1 MMPTDGSDASK
12 KKLRESLQNFTA
24 GPLFDWICSKIGKQM
39 LKLQADACFHPSLTL
54 PQHLHLILPIQPFYI
69 FITGVG
75 NAKTIPAPSAIWG
88 RWIKTTKRSSSK
100 KRKITSKF
108 PLHHP
113 PSSFGNIL
121 IESRFR
127 LNSHLKAADV
137 PSRHEPRM
145 STTVANVTHFHHSPL
160 FSQLLNKQ
168 QESGWGISL
177 FSYLLGES
185 TAGVKLQA
193 TCHKEQVYFS
203 GISGNP
209 GKCEARLFGQAGLR
223 AGLATVLP
231 GGLSSPAAPLSVE
244 GKWEAPQ
251 PRPYPPTPH
260 PPSSP
265 PQTTVHTN
273 PSFPVKH
280 RRISGGVS
288 RPVGFLV
295 RFGPNCQWMC
305 AHTELLAPCCA
316 RQPVRPQISAFPL
329 RKWGRKTR
337 NLNQPRQ
344 LRCHQNAFRFFPHE
358 FVEPVP
364 ETWSHT
370 RLLFVCRSRETCVD
384 ICAQMQCR

>member
-1 MMPTDGSDASK
+1 MAQMHQK
-12 KKLRESLQNFTA
+12 KSRESLQNFTA

-54 PQHLHLILPIQPFYI
+54 SQHLHLILPIQPFYI

-88 RWIKTTKRSSSK
+88 RWIKTTNRSSNK
-100 KRKITSKF
+100 KRKITSQF
-108 PLHHP
+108 PLHY
-113 PSSFGNIL
+113 PSSRAFGNIL

-127 LNSHLKAADV
+127 LIPHLKAADV
-137 PSRHEPRM
+137 PSRQEPRM
-145 STTVANVTHFHHSPL
+145 STTIANKTHFHHSSL

-168 QESGWGISL
+168 QESGAQDGEYLRRFL

-209 GKCEARLFGQAGLR
+209 GKCEARFFGQAGLR

-251 PRPYPPTPH
+251 PRPYPP
-260 PPSSP
+260 SSP

-288 RPVGFLV
+288 RAVGF
-295 RFGPNCQWMC
+295 
-305 AHTELLAPCCA
+305 
-316 RQPVRPQISAFPL
+316 
-329 RKWGRKTR
+329 
-337 NLNQPRQ
+337 
-344 LRCHQNAFRFFPHE
+344 
-358 FVEPVP
+358 
-364 ETWSHT
+364 WS
-370 RLLFVCRSRETCVD
+370 S
-384 ICAQMQCR
+384 